1 MSKSF
6 LLVLLFFLGGASYA
20 ASTPTTA
27 TVKVVRGKVTK
38 LLPGSFNATQVKKG
52 DILPEDTSLV
62 TKKKSFVRVI
72 FSDKSS
78 MNLGPESKIVINKMP
93 KKEATMVNLLTG
105 MIKAK
110 VNKNVKKKSKT
121 KMVVRTKTAVMGVRG
136 TQFQTTYNPAN
147 EATSLVTVEGKVAM
161 VKAKHVPKKILAKT
175 EVKDHYSEPAKK
187 VSTEAAK
194 KGAKETAKKAVSD
207 GIVVDNDALR
217 PEEVDKIFEAS
228 EKVVEVP
235 AGRYSG
241 VIESVEKPTVP
252 VKIAP
257 KQYDAIAESMG
268 SKTRAKDVMK
278 VTDADP
284 KPEGFENTAT
294 GDFAP
299 KAGGIIDFK
308 TGIYVPPVAEA
319 KLDAETGT
327 YEATKEIGKI
337 SKSGNYIPPKGIKID
352 PKRGFVLDRKQS
364 KKIAMAGKK
373 EEVQQTLEKLNTQVK
388 KPIVVV
394 NKMEKKPKPEP
405 KKPGFWEKYGPKD
418 HILSAQIRPYSE
430 VLTVKNT
437 NTNSEADFYTENAN
451 YVLFSWKHVW
461 NDKWGSRLQAGGHD
475 YDLDESDVRV
485 YDYGGDD
492 GGGFFAIGVNYKIS
506 EKLLLEV
513 DLVDRSL
520 FYVTPSG
527 GPSGEG
533 VEIRDDSLSSI
544 RLGLHYQARK
554 WDNFDLA
561 FRGNFDLT
569 GDTSVPGEFGDR
581 DSGEHFAF
589 ELGMDSYYS
598 WRNNLGVNSMLWYA
612 RHSATGGDLEFTRNS
627 FGLGFEF
634 VYDI

>member
-6 LLVLLFFLGGASYA
+6 LLSLLLCLGGASYGA
-20 ASTPTTA
+20 TTA

-38 LLPGSFNATQVKKG
+38 LLPGSFNATPVKKG

-93 KKEATMVNLLTG
+93 KQEATMVNLLTG

-175 EVKDHYSEPAKK
+175 EVKDHYSEIAK
-187 VSTEAAK
+187 E
-194 KGAKETAKKAVSD
+194 GAKNPTKKAVSD
-207 GIVVDNDALR
+207 GIVVDNEALK

-241 VIESVEKPTVP
+241 VIESVEKPTIP

-278 VTDADP
+278 VTDTDL
-284 KPEGFENTAT
+284 KPEGFENAAT

-299 KAGGIIDFK
+299 KAGGIIDFN
-308 TGIYVPPVAEA
+308 TGIYIAPSADA
-319 KLDAETGT
+319 KLDKETGT
-327 YEATKEIGKI
+327 FEATKDIGKI
-337 SKSGNYIPPKGIKID
+337 TKSGEYIPPEGIKID
-352 PKRGFVLDRKQS
+352 AKRGFVIDHKQS
-364 KKIAMAGKK
+364 KNIAMAGKK

-394 NKMEKKPKPEP
+394 NKIEKKPKPEP

-437 NTNSEADFYTENAN
+437 NTNSEADFYTESAN
-451 YVLFSWKHVW
+451 YILFSWKHVW

-475 YDLDESDVRV
+475 YEIDESDVNV
-485 YDYGGDD
+485 YHFGGDD
-492 GGGFFAIGVNYKIS
+492 GGGFFAIGINYKIS
-506 EKLLLEV
+506 QKLLLEV

-527 GPSGEG
+527 GDGGEG

-544 RLGLHYQARK
+544 RLGLVYQARK

-561 FRGNFDLT
+561 FRGNIDLT
-569 GDTSVPGEFGDR
+569 GDTSVPSEFGDK
-581 DSGEHFAF
+581 DSGDHFAF

-598 WRNNLGVNSMLWYA
+598 WRKNLGINSMLWYA
-612 RHSATGGDLEFTRNS
+612 RHSATGSDLEFTRNS